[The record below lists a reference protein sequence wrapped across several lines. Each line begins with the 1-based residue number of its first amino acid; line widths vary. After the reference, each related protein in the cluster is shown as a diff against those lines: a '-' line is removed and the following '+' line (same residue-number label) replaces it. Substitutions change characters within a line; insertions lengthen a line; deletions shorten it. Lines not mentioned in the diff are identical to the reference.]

1 MARASS
7 STAPAEERR
16 RGTDRSKRV
25 FRMSG
30 SPFTEASATSV
41 APSPI
46 CMLLI
51 RPVKSDT
58 TPATSTLTSVK
69 STCQSRS
76 FGAKKAMSSVETVVL
91 RIEASMRTSPMKSLY
106 CAHESPASETNGKLT
121 FECGVMI
128 EAFSKP
134 RQPCVM

>member
-1 MARASS
+1 
-7 STAPAEERR
+7 
-16 RGTDRSKRV
+16 
-25 FRMSG
+25 MSG

-41 APSPI
+41 VPSPI

>member
-1 MARASS
+1 MPRASPSTARAV
-7 STAPAEERR
+7 ERR

-41 APSPI
+41 VPSPI

-58 TPATSTLTSVK
+58 TPATSTFTSVK

-121 FECGVMI
+121 FERGVMI

>member
-1 MARASS
+1 MSFVALL
-7 STAPAEERR
+7 TALMPSQ
-16 RGTDRSKRV
+16 GD
-25 FRMSG
+25 
-30 SPFTEASATSV
+30 
-41 APSPI
+41 APW
-46 CMLLI
+46 L
-51 RPVKSDT
+51 V
-58 TPATSTLTSVK
+58 TPATSTFTSVK

-121 FECGVMI
+121 FERGVMI